1 MHIGNLRTALFA
13 YLFAKSQN
21 GKFIL
26 RIEDTDQGRYVEGAV
41 DVIYETLKAARLYHD
56 EGPDIGG
63 DYGPYIQSE
72 RKGMYKKFALELVEK
87 GAAYYCFCQ
96 KGEKE
101 SESMEGYDRHCRNL
115 SREEVEAQL
124 AAGKP
129 YVIRQRIP
137 LEGSTSWNDLV
148 YGEISV
154 ENSTL
159 DDQVLLK
166 SDGMP
171 TYNFANVV
179 DDHLMQI
186 THIIRGSE
194 YLSSNPKYLLL
205 YDAFGWE
212 RPEYIHLPIING
224 KNPDGS
230 ISKLSKRHGAVSF
243 QALVEQGYLP
253 EGIINYIA
261 LLGWSPKTEQEIF
274 TMDELIAQFSI
285 TGVHKSPAVFDYQKL
300 DWVNGQHIS
309 KMDPEEFIRMSLPY
323 AGIEGTFLESK
334 WRKLASLLQSRISK
348 LSDIPE
354 KISFLFKL
362 PDYDAELFINKKN
375 KSTLETSAAIL
386 RQAIDRLTSV
396 QDWSE
401 ETLLATLTELA
412 GEMGL
417 KLGPLTW
424 PVRLSL
430 SGLLA
435 TPGGAID
442 ILYLL
447 GREKSLERLKNGIKV
462 IEKKNLVIFAL
473 PKWWI
478 RLTVRTQDFHSCNR
492 GSIPL
497 STTKIEKRLK
507 MANHASADKR
517 NRQNETRRLHNRYYA
532 RTTRNAIRAL
542 RNTTDKEAAAAL
554 LPKVSSM
561 IDKLA
566 KINVIHKNKAA
577 NLKSGISVYV
587 NKL

>member
-179 DDHLMQI
+179 DDHLMHI

-274 TMDELIAQFSI
+274 SMDELIAQFSI
-285 TGVHKSPAVFDYQKL
+285 AGVHKSPAVFDYQKL

-309 KMDPEEFIRMSLPY
+309 KMDPEEFIRMALPY

-334 WRKLASLLQSRISK
+334 WCKLASLLQSRISK

-362 PDYDAELFINKKN
+362 PDYDADLFINKKN

-386 RQAIDRLTSV
+386 RQAIDCLSTV

-412 GEMGL
+412 GKMGL

-447 GREKSLERLKNGIKV
+447 GRGESLERLENGIKV
-462 IEKKNLVIFAL
+462 IEKKNLVDG
-473 PKWWI
+473 K
-478 RLTVRTQDFHSCNR
+478 
-492 GSIPL
+492 
-497 STTKIEKRLK
+497 
-507 MANHASADKR
+507 
-517 NRQNETRRLHNRYYA
+517 
-532 RTTRNAIRAL
+532 
-542 RNTTDKEAAAAL
+542 
-554 LPKVSSM
+554 
-561 IDKLA
+561 
-566 KINVIHKNKAA
+566 
-577 NLKSGISVYV
+577 
-587 NKL
+587 